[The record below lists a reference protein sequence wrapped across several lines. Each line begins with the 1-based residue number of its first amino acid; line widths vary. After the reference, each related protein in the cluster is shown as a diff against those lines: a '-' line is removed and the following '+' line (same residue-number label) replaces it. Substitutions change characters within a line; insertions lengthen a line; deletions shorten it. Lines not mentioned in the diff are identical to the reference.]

1 MTLLLYLEQPIK
13 RYKANDDVIW
23 PALDFL
29 ECPIKSCG
37 KVYVSGEDKK
47 CNEHKRELREVETWK
62 VNADVQELEIA
73 LEKAYRLSQRNGQKV
88 IFIYDHEGPATR
100 FGSWQESQ
108 LMRQLFKKPVLV
120 VDKETNCPPEA
131 DLEASPMRL
140 PVESMGES
148 FYQKRKIDAVK
159 LIKETALNDQRLKRK
174 IRRDDSIIGYF
185 SISLRRGYMDADY
198 QNALKAV
205 EYIEDEAADIGLNLS
220 FIVPNPT
227 LESYND
233 GTCDLDDYLV
243 KFFTEKL
250 RPESK
255 KYKIMKSGHVKIVD
269 RDIGSMGI
277 SDFLW
282 LNIPRVEDMY
292 RTDDMKDSEVKD
304 LRKKIKSNRAKYD
317 PRISFN
323 AVSAMAQ
330 ARAYFPTIVITK
342 KVDVSKRL
350 MTHPINL
357 ESELYG
363 INRTDVVFANFGESK
378 GLTQMRRE
386 IKEIIEGTKHG

>member
-1 MTLLLYLEQPIK
+1 VTLLLYLEQPIK

-23 PALDFL
+23 KALDFL
-29 ECPIKSCG
+29 ECPIKKCG

-47 CNEHKRELREVETWK
+47 CNEHKRELREVEKWE
-62 VNADVQELEIA
+62 VSANVRELQID
-73 LEKAYRLSQRNGQKV
+73 LEKAYRRSQNNGEKV

-100 FGSWQESQ
+100 YGSWQESQ

-140 PVESMGES
+140 SVEGMGDS
-148 FYQKRKIDAVK
+148 FYQKTKNATVK
-159 LIKETALNDQRLKRK
+159 FIKETALNNQRLKRK
-174 IRRDDSIIGYF
+174 IRNSEPIIGYF
-185 SISLRRGYMDADY
+185 SISLRRGSIDKDY
-198 QNALKAV
+198 ENALKAV
-205 EYIEDEAADIGLNLS
+205 EYIEDEAEDVGLKLS

-227 LESYND
+227 LEKYND

-243 KFFTEKL
+243 KFFMEKL
-250 RPESK
+250 RPGSK
-255 KYKIMKSGHVKIVD
+255 KYKMMKSGHVKIVD

-282 LNIPRVEDMY
+282 LNIPSVENMY

-304 LRKKIKSNRAKYD
+304 LRKKIKNNRSKYD
-317 PRISFN
+317 PRVSFN

-386 IKEIIEGTKHG
+386 IKEIIEKTN

>member
-23 PALDFL
+23 KALDFL
-29 ECPIKSCG
+29 ECPIKKCG

-47 CNEHKRELREVETWK
+47 CNEHKRELREVEKWE
-62 VNADVQELEIA
+62 VSANVRELQID
-73 LEKAYRLSQRNGQKV
+73 LEKAYRRSQNNGEKV

-100 FGSWQESQ
+100 YGSWQESQ

-140 PVESMGES
+140 SVEGMGDS
-148 FYQKRKIDAVK
+148 FYQKTKNATVK
-159 LIKETALNDQRLKRK
+159 FIKETALNNQRLKRK
-174 IRRDDSIIGYF
+174 IRNSEPIIGYF
-185 SISLRRGYMDADY
+185 SISLRRGSIDKDY
-198 QNALKAV
+198 ENALKAV
-205 EYIEDEAADIGLNLS
+205 EYIEDEAEDVGLKLS

-227 LESYND
+227 LEKYND

-243 KFFTEKL
+243 KFFMEKL
-250 RPESK
+250 RPGSK
-255 KYKIMKSGHVKIVD
+255 KYKMMKSGHVKIVD

-282 LNIPRVEDMY
+282 LNIPSVENMY

-304 LRKKIKSNRAKYD
+304 LRKKIKNNRSKYD
-317 PRISFN
+317 PRVSFN

-386 IKEIIEGTKHG
+386 IKEIIEKTN